1 MATFRQQ
8 LVLALIAATGA
19 ILATVAP
26 ALIERDKKSSSE
38 PKPFVTA
45 TSAIC
50 DKVLADKV
58 CVANLTVQVNSNEP
72 QQVKNR
78 DRLFLKSGDT
88 LRLSNVYYCIPSQTL
103 LNKVEVRGYL
113 FKHGVQSYKNGLFTP
128 SNFPIYAACH
138 NIGNFQ
144 KIWKLEPGQHQ
155 VNIPIIKY
163 VGSNRIVDGSFYF
176 NLDVGQ

>member
-8 LVLALIAATGA
+8 LVLALIAATSA

-26 ALIERDKKSSSE
+26 ALIERDKKSASE
-38 PKPFVTA
+38 PQPFVTA

-58 CVANLTVQVNSNEP
+58 CVANLTVQVNSNEL
-72 QQVKNR
+72 QQVTNR
-78 DRLFLKSGDT
+78 DRLFLKSGDA
-88 LRLSNVYYCIPSQTL
+88 LRFSNFNYCIPSQAL
-103 LNKVEVRGYL
+103 LNKIEIKGYL
-113 FKHGVQSYKNGLFTP
+113 FKNGVKSYKNGLFTP
-128 SNFPIYAACH
+128 STFPINAACH

-144 KIWKLEPGQHQ
+144 KIWKLEAGQHR
-155 VNIPIIKY
+155 VNILIAKY
-163 VGSNRIVDGSFYF
+163 VGSNRIVDDSFYF

>member
-1 MATFRQQ
+1 MNAFTKKI
-8 LVLALIAATGA
+8 VLALIAAIATIAAAGVPA
-19 ILATVAP
+19 I
-26 ALIERDKKSSSE
+26 IERDKKSS
-38 PKPFVTA
+38 PQLKPSVIA
-45 TSAIC
+45 TSTTC
-50 DKVLADKV
+50 DKVLAAKV
-58 CVANLTVQVNSNEP
+58 CVNNLTIQVNSNEL
-72 QQVKNR
+72 QYVKNR

-113 FKHGVQSYKNGLFTP
+113 FKNGVESYKNGLFTL

-144 KIWKLEPGQHQ
+144 KTWKLQPGQHR
-155 VNIPIIKY
+155 VSIHIIKD
-163 VGSNRIVDGSFYF
+163 VGSNRIIDESFYF

>member
-1 MATFRQQ
+1 MRVSIDKVIVP
-8 LVLALIAATGA
+8 L
-19 ILATVAP
+19 TVAIIGLSGVLG
-26 ALIERDKKSSSE
+26 AAWI
-38 PKPFVTA
+38 TA
-45 TSAIC
+45 NGKTNPEVHIYPTSDLECNQTSAT
-50 DKVLADKV
+50 KV
-58 CVANLTVQVNSNEP
+58 CVSHLTVQVNSNEL

-88 LRLSNVYYCIPSQTL
+88 LRLSNLNYCIPSQTL

-113 FKHGVQSYKNGLFTP
+113 FKHGVESYKNGLFTP

-144 KIWKLEPGQHQ
+144 KTWKLEPGQHQ

-163 VGSNRIVDGSFYF
+163 VGSNRIVDCSFYF
-176 NLDVGQ
+176 NLDVGR